1 MVGRTVY
8 LIGIT
13 KQSLYKSIGESLLT
27 WSELEEVLLDVEV
40 NLNNRPLTYI
50 KDNLK
55 YSVLTPNSM
64 ILGRDIKL
72 PDNSPEEE
80 EISDNWKK
88 QQGYVHECQE
98 GAWKRWV
105 HEYLAALRERYNL
118 SQKEKPVKIKIKDVV
133 MTRDEI
139 NRGKLKI
146 GIIKNIFM
154 GKGNTIR
161 SIRIRTQKNVI
172 ERPIQLMYP
181 MELRCDSKTNTS
193 NTQDDKTLNVNAE
206 EY

>member
-1 MVGRTVY
+1 M
-8 LIGIT
+8 T
-13 KQSLYKSIGESLLT
+13 K
-27 WSELEEVLLDVEV
+27 
-40 NLNNRPLTYI
+40 
-50 KDNLK
+50 
-55 YSVLTPNSM
+55 
-64 ILGRDIKL
+64 RDK
-72 PDNSPEEE
+72 
-80 EISDNWKK
+80 
-88 QQGYVHECQE
+88 
-98 GAWKRWV
+98 
-105 HEYLAALRERYNL
+105 
-118 SQKEKPVKIKIKDVV
+118 
-133 MTRDEI
+133 I